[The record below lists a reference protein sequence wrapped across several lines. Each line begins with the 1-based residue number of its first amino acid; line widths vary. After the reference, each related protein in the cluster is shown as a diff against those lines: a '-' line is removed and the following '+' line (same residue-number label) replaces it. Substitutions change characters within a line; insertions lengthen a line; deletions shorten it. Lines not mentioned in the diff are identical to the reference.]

1 MIVGIPKETLRH
13 EHRVGLT
20 PFGAARLIELGC
32 DVLVE
37 RDAGRDSHFADADY
51 EAAGARIVYEPEE
64 IHGRADLV
72 CQITRVTPE
81 QAARLR
87 AGAAVCGF
95 MHASVMPAE
104 TLRALASRGASV
116 LGWEAVE
123 DAEGTHPVRRALS
136 EIAGQLA
143 VQWAGHLLQV
153 EAGGRGIVLGN
164 VPGIAPATFVVLGAG
179 TAGWTAA
186 RLAVAHRA
194 HVIVLDLDID
204 KLRRAADHGC
214 EHAVT
219 AVASERNLRRY
230 VPIADVLLGAVAARR
245 GRTPC
250 LVAEEMVASMKQG
263 SVILDLSIDDGGCVE
278 TSRPTALDR
287 PTYKVHGVTHFCV
300 PNMTASVPR
309 TASRAMSLATVPYLV
324 RIVRHGFDAAIRAD
338 GGLGLGVQLHRGRAV
353 GEAAAAALGVRPARI
368 DEIPSGENGTGAA

>member
-20 PFGAARLIELGC
+20 PFGAARLGELGC
-32 DVLVE
+32 AVLVE
-37 RDAGRDSHFADADY
+37 HDAGRDSHFGDADF
-51 EAAGARIVYEPEE
+51 EAAGARIVYEPDE
-64 IHGRADLV
+64 IHARADLV
-72 CQITRVTPE
+72 CQISRVAPD
-81 QAARLR
+81 QAGRMR
-87 AGAAVCGF
+87 PGAAVCGF
-95 MHASVMPAE
+95 MHAAVMPAE
-104 TLRALASRGASV
+104 TLRALAAREASV

-123 DAEGTHPVRRALS
+123 DAGGTHPVRRALS

-143 VQWAGHLLQV
+143 VQWAGQLLQV

-164 VPGIAPATFVVLGAG
+164 VPGIAPATCVVLGAG

-186 RLAVAHRA
+186 RLALAHRA
-194 HVIVLDLDID
+194 HVIVLDLEID
-204 KLRRAADHGC
+204 KLRGAAENGC

-250 LVAEEMVASMKQG
+250 LVSEDMVASMKPG

-278 TSRPTALDR
+278 TSRPTTLDR
-287 PTYKVHGVTHFCV
+287 PTFKAHGVTHFCV

-309 TASRAMSLATVPYLV
+309 TASRAMSLATVPYLA

-338 GGLGLGVQLHRGRAV
+338 AGLGLGVQLHKGKAV
-353 GEAAAAALGVRPARI
+353 SEAAAAALAVPVVRI
-368 DEIPSGENGTGAA
+368 DEIPADAGAPGAA